1 MTPIGSFPGEL
12 AAARSTKGRTG
23 SGGCSLPS
31 DSLTAEEIRKLN
43 GEVKTVRLRPGIVW
57 AELCALSDRMQTEYL
72 KTMIEHGA
80 RPKTLGKM
88 LGVSDQSVR
97 LRMQALGLPLD
108 KQGVSHAVVDG
119 KDKQWDEWCA
129 KCAEEDKAKE
139 EKQMDR
145 KAMEDALR
153 KLSNLTTVTTMVT
166 KGATVIRGSV
176 AMTGTYEQILNT
188 IGEMLPTDGK
198 LWVNIEYKHME
209 DTHE

>member
-12 AAARSTKGRTG
+12 AAARSTKGRAG

-72 KTMIEHGA
+72 KVMIEHGA

-97 LRMQALGLPLD
+97 LRMQALGLPMD
-108 KQGVSHAVVDG
+108 KQGMSHTVVDG

-129 KCAEEDKAKE
+129 KCAEEDRAKE
-139 EKQMDR
+139 EKPVDR
-145 KAMEDALR
+145 KTLEDAGLIYPE
-153 KLSNLTTVTTMVT
+153 KSITITTQIT
-166 KGATVIRGSV
+166 KGADIRSASITMRG
-176 AMTGTYEQILNT
+176 MGDQIIDT
-188 IGEMLPTDGK
+188 IKSMLPNDRR
-198 LWVNIEYKHME
+198 LWCMIEFH
-209 DTHE
+209 HEVEK